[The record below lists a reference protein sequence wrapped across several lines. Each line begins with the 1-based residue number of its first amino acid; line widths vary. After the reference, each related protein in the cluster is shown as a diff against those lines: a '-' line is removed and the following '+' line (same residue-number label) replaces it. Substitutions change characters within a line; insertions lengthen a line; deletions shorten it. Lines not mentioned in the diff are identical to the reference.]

1 MAALNKKTTIGTY
14 SIKDTSETIDSVGG
28 VDKTS
33 TVASLKTNTENS
45 QTIKNGLTI
54 VFTLS
59 DDAGLTPVDGKTK
72 WDTKTVEKTYDVVIN
87 RAVINRDAS
96 AVTGKLESS
105 YAAGAKLSEILA
117 GKNDTEFDIEVQK
130 KVDGAWEKI
139 ADLTKEIPNIGT
151 LANYQ
156 VKYSLKDSAKM
167 YTH

>member
-1 MAALNKKTTIGTY
+1 M
-14 SIKDTSETIDSVGG
+14 
-28 VDKTS
+28 
-33 TVASLKTNTENS
+33 KTNTENS

-105 YAAGAKLSEILA
+105 YAAGVKLSEILA
-117 GKNDTEFDIEVQK
+117 GKMILNLTSKFRK
-130 KVDGAWEKI
+130 K
-139 ADLTKEIPNIGT
+139 
-151 LANYQ
+151 
-156 VKYSLKDSAKM
+156 
-167 YTH
+167 

>member
-1 MAALNKKTTIGTY
+1 MALNKKTTIGTY

-72 WDTKTVEKTYDVVIN
+72 WDTKTVEKTYDATLEVASTSMIYSIYGFSNYLPVVIN
-87 RAVINRDAS
+87 LVMFVIFLKFDLEE
-96 AVTGKLESS
+96 KLPKMREEI
-105 YAAGAKLSEILA
+105 AARRA
-117 GKNDTEFDIEVQK
+117 GKTIEK
-130 KVDGAWEKI
+130 
-139 ADLTKEIPNIGT
+139 
-151 LANYQ
+151 
-156 VKYSLKDSAKM
+156 
-167 YTH
+167 